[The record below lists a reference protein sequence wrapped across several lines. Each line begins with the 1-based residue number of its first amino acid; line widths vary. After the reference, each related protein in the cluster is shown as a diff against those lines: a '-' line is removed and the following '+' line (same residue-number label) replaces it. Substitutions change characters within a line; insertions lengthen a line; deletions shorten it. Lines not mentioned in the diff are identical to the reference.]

1 MAYVEPKSWIYL
13 IKGCPCDRSYNNT
26 LYFEDKREQWVYMR
40 SLATHTFTDQYYQR
54 YERGFLR
61 IRANAEE
68 LYEINYMAFSNDRT
82 FNPSGTPT
90 NNQKIFYCFVDNI
103 EYINKSTTEIHYTID
118 VMQTYMFDYTLGS
131 CMVEREHTLTDT
143 LYGNLV
149 PEDIG
154 CTEYEYHLLNDIN
167 LPKLNSTS
175 TEYSVP
181 LYSIMIEY
189 MPNTHCINRITTLT
203 PNTDPTDAENYLSA
217 NSMVIDWSPIS
228 AQVFG
233 SVITQGEMR
242 NNTYCGTRYAFLDIP
257 PNNGTTVLASR
268 IQEYMGRLCDEM
280 LGSSPQSSYVF
291 ALKGLNSIFANQGQ
305 KAAIVNLTIVPRI
318 FKSMPN
324 TISTPYYTLDDA
336 YTATFSKTYSL
347 TKPTSF
353 SSTYLSSSYT
363 PKNNK
368 MFSYPYSSI
377 VVTDDNGNERQYLWE
392 EFLNNSYNFGLQGVN
407 VSTPTA
413 IVTPLGYRGK
423 QHDVGKMSVICS
435 DFPTAK
441 WTEDS
446 YLSYIAQNKNAII
459 QQGAEATASII
470 ASAMGTYQS
479 VGSIRQVSGGNA
491 TTTSSDVTRINR
503 SRTSGLPTSVIRSGS
518 SYTSYDPKTS
528 IQQNIYDR
536 VPNEGG
542 MISAASS
549 LIGIATKLGDTAAS
563 PDPAY
568 GSTNYSAIRSV
579 NNLYGFKIY
588 EQFPRIESAER
599 IDNYFTLFGYA
610 IKSIKIPNVKSQPK
624 AYLRPHWNYIK
635 NIYTIILPI
644 TEGNIT
650 RYVGTDVEEELQ
662 AIYDKGITFWIH
674 GEEVGNYTLNNSPQI

>member
-1 MAYVEPKSWIYL
+1 
-13 IKGCPCDRSYNNT
+13 
-26 LYFEDKREQWVYMR
+26 
-40 SLATHTFTDQYYQR
+40 
-54 YERGFLR
+54 
-61 IRANAEE
+61 
-68 LYEINYMAFSNDRT
+68 
-82 FNPSGTPT
+82 
-90 NNQKIFYCFVDNI
+90 
-103 EYINKSTTEIHYTID
+103 
-118 VMQTYMFDYTLGS
+118 
-131 CMVEREHTLTDT
+131 
-143 LYGNLV
+143 
-149 PEDIG
+149 
-154 CTEYEYHLLNDIN
+154 
-167 LPKLNSTS
+167 
-175 TEYSVP
+175 
-181 LYSIMIEY
+181 
-189 MPNTHCINRITTLT
+189 
-203 PNTDPTDAENYLSA
+203 
-217 NSMVIDWSPIS
+217 
-228 AQVFG
+228 
-233 SVITQGEMR
+233 
-242 NNTYCGTRYAFLDIP
+242 
-257 PNNGTTVLASR
+257 
-268 IQEYMGRLCDEM
+268 
-280 LGSSPQSSYVF
+280 
-291 ALKGLNSIFANQGQ
+291 
-305 KAAIVNLTIVPRI
+305 
-318 FKSMPN
+318 
-324 TISTPYYTLDDA
+324 
-336 YTATFSKTYSL
+336 
-347 TKPTSF
+347 
-353 SSTYLSSSYT
+353 
-363 PKNNK
+363 
-368 MFSYPYSSI
+368 
-377 VVTDDNGNERQYLWE
+377 
-392 EFLNNSYNFGLQGVN
+392 
-407 VSTPTA
+407 
-413 IVTPLGYRGK
+413 
-423 QHDVGKMSVICS
+423 MSVICS

>member
-1 MAYVEPKSWIYL
+1 MAYVAPKSWIYL

-61 IRANAEE
+61 INANAEE

-82 FNPSGTPT
+82 FNPAGTPT
-90 NNQKIFYCFVDNI
+90 NNQKIFYCFVDNV
-103 EYINKSTTEIHYTID
+103 EYINEHVTEIHYTID
-118 VMQTYMFDYTLGS
+118 IMQTYMFDYNLGQ

-149 PEDIG
+149 PEDFD
-154 CTEYEYHLLNDIN
+154 CSEFEYHLLNDIN
-167 LPKLNSTS
+167 LPKLNNT
-175 TEYSVP
+175 TTNYNVP

-189 MPNTHCINRITTLT
+189 MPNTHCINRITTVLDT
-203 PNTDPTDAENYLSA
+203 VDPTDAENYLSA
-217 NSMVIDWSPIS
+217 NNMLIDWSPIS

-233 SVITQGEMR
+233 NVITQGEMR
-242 NNTYCGTRYAFLDIP
+242 NNNYCGTRYAFVDIP
-257 PNNGTTVLASR
+257 PSNGTTVLASR
-268 IQEYMGRLCDEM
+268 IQEYMGRICDEM

-291 ALKGLNSIFANQGQ
+291 ALKGLNSIFSNSGQ

-353 SSTYLSSSYT
+353 SSSYLADSYT
-363 PKNNK
+363 PKNKK
-368 MFSYPYSSI
+368 MFSFPFSSI
-377 VVTDDNGNERQYLWE
+377 IVTDDNGNERQYLWE
-392 EFLNNSYNFGLQGVN
+392 EFFNNSYNFGLQGVN

-413 IVTPLGYRGK
+413 ILTPLGYRGK
-423 QHDVGKMSVICS
+423 QHDVGKLSVICG

-446 YLSYIAQNKNAII
+446 YLSYIAQNKNAILM
-459 QQGAEATASII
+459 QGAEAI
-470 ASAMGTYQS
+470 ASSVMGAYGS
-479 VGSIRQVSGGNA
+479 YERVGSLRGSIGGNSTTT
-491 TTTSSDVTRINR
+491 TTTSTKINR
-503 SRTSGLPTSVIRSGS
+503 SRKSGAATSIKRNTT
-518 SYTSYDPKTS
+518 SYTDYDDKFS
-528 IQQNIYDR
+528 AQQNIYDY
-536 VPNEGG
+536 VPNQGQVLGG
-542 MISAASS
+542 ATS
-549 LIGIATKLGDTAAS
+549 LAEIGIKLADTMAS

-579 NNLYGFKIY
+579 NNLYGFKVY
-588 EQFPRIESAER
+588 EQFPRIEAAKR
-599 IDNYFTLFGYA
+599 IDNYFTLYGYA
-610 IKSIKIPNVKSQPK
+610 IKNVKVPNIKSQPK
-624 AYLRPHWNYIK
+624 NYLRPHWNYVK
-635 NIYTIILPI
+635 NLHTVVLPI
-644 TEGNIT
+644 TEGSIT
-650 RYVGTDVEEELQ
+650 RYVGTDVEETIQ
-662 AIYDKGITFWIH
+662 AIYDKGITFWMH
-674 GEEVGNYTLNNSPQI
+674 GEEVGDYSLDNSPQI